1 MSAVC
6 VWIGHTEATDATA
19 DLPQVRLFQTGTV
32 SHISFL
38 IAVSNTLGNKGPVDL
53 CSVNP
58 ELNKKVSIWEGN
70 ITDLETDAI
79 VNAANSRLCGGG
91 GGKKP
96 NIT

>member
-6 VWIGHTEATDATA
+6 VQIRHTDATA
-19 DLPQVRLFQTGTV
+19 DLPQIRLFWTGTV

-38 IAVSNTLGNKGPVDL
+38 IAVSNVFGNKDAVDL
-53 CSVNP
+53 YSVDP
-58 ELNKKVSIWEGN
+58 ELNKKVSMWEGN
-70 ITDLETDAI
+70 ITHLETDAI

-96 NIT
+96 NNVIH